1 MKRVVITGVGAAC
14 AFGGWDKFKQSVRE
28 GKSGVSAIRLF
39 EPDRLGSRVASQT
52 DDALLNNIEVTKET
66 KLYSRAVRHAVVA
79 AKEAFE
85 TAGLDPKAFTQEEA
99 LETAVYIGSGG
110 GGIDIQES
118 QYEIFF
124 GKSKKRVSPFAI
136 PVSLVGMVSS
146 ELSTSLGLL
155 GPSQVISTGCASS
168 TDAIGQGAWMMRT
181 GAMKRALVG
190 GADACITPGLMTAFD
205 RMGVISTRFNETPHK
220 ASRPFCRDRDGFVL
234 GEGSWMFVLET
245 MDDAIKRGAPI
256 FAEVAGWAANCE
268 AGHRVR
274 MNEDGKMPAR
284 AMTKAMEEAGVNRGD
299 VSYISLHGTGTML
312 NDFVETRAMKIAF
325 GPAPPPGSSPK
336 SMLGHPQGACGA
348 MGLAATLA
356 GMGEGFLPPTIN
368 LDSPDPQCDLDYVPG
383 KARDGAIETALLN
396 CMGFGSR
403 NSALVIKKFK

>member
-1 MKRVVITGVGAAC
+1 MKRIVITGVGAAC
-14 AFGGWDKFKQSVRE
+14 AFGGWEAFRRSVRD
-28 GKSGVSAIRLF
+28 GHSGVSGIRLF
-39 EPDRLGSRVASQT
+39 QPNGLKSRVASQT
-52 DDALLNNIEVTKET
+52 GDRLLASIEVTKET

-85 TAGLDPKAFTQEEA
+85 TAGLDPKAFTEEEA
-99 LETAVYIGSGG
+99 LDTAVYIGSGG

-124 GKSKKRVSPFAI
+124 GASKKKVSPFAI

-146 ELSTSLGLL
+146 ELSTSFGLL
-155 GPSQVISTGCASS
+155 GPSQVISTGCTSS

-181 GAMKRALVG
+181 GAVKRALVG
-190 GADACITPGLMTAFD
+190 GTDACITPGLMTAFD
-205 RMGVISTRFNETPHK
+205 RMGVVSTRFNDTPRN
-220 ASRPFCRDRDGFVL
+220 ASRPFSRERDGFVL

-245 MDDAIKRGAPI
+245 LEDAINRGAPI

-284 AMTKAMEEAGVNRGD
+284 AMTKAMENAEVNRED
-299 VSYISLHGTGTML
+299 VSYISFHGTGTLL
-312 NDFVETRAMKIAF
+312 NDAVETRAMKIVF
-325 GPAPPPGSSPK
+325 GARPPAGSSPK
-336 SMLGHPQGACGA
+336 SMLGHPQGSCGA

-368 LDSPDPQCDLDYVPG
+368 LESPDPECDLDYIPCE
-383 KARDGAIETALLN
+383 ARDGAIETALLN

-403 NSALVIKKFK
+403 NSALVVKKFK